1 MQIYQFTA
9 NGGPN
14 ILIENALGVS
24 NQVMP
29 GGIVGV
35 PYSHGF
41 LPVNGVAPYD
51 FSLVSGA
58 FPAGLT
64 MDEAGVVSG
73 VPTTAGSFAPPV
85 IQVQSA

>member
-14 ILIENALGVS
+14 VLIENALGVS
-24 NQVMP
+24 NQTMP
-29 GGIVGV
+29 NGIVGV
-35 PYSHGF
+35 PYSHTF
-41 LPVNGVAPYD
+41 LPVNGVAPYT
-51 FSLVSGA
+51 FSVVSGA

-64 MDEAGVVSG
+64 LDAAGAVTG
-73 VPTTAGSFAPPV
+73 IPTTAGSFTPPV

>member
-1 MQIYQFTA
+1 MQTYQFTA

-24 NQVMP
+24 NETMP
-29 GGIVGV
+29 NGVVGIA
-35 PYSHGF
+35 YSHAF
-41 LPVNGVAPYD
+41 QAVNGVAPYT
-51 FSLVSGA
+51 FSLVSGS

-64 MDEAGVVSG
+64 MNAAGAVSG
-73 VPTTAGSFAPPV
+73 TPTVAGSFAPPV